1 VHILAAE
8 SLLLLFLNVM
18 KLLYAV
24 MQMHVVAN
32 WRHCM
37 ISVNSR
43 IGICCSFEPHT
54 SGTFVYSIVLY
65 IHCTCVMNL
74 KTVLLVED

>member
-1 VHILAAE
+1 M
-8 SLLLLFLNVM
+8 M
-18 KLLYAV
+18 KLLYAI

-32 WRHCM
+32 WRHWI
-37 ISVNSR
+37 ISVNDSS

-54 SGTFVYSIVLY
+54 GGTFRPMYSIVLY

-74 KTVLLVED
+74 KNVLLVGV